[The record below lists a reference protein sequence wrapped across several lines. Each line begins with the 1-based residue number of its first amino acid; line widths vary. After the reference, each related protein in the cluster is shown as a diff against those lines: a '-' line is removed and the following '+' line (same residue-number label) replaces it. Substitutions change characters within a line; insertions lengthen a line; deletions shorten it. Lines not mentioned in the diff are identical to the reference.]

1 MITALYA
8 SLAALLIVKLSLG
21 VIAMR
26 RKHKVRLGDGGVEE
40 LQTAIRIQANA
51 IEYIPIALLLILFL
65 EMMDVSLWFIHLAG
79 ITLLV
84 GRLIHAA
91 GLKNNDGKKRV
102 LGMQITVFLIIV
114 LAVLNI
120 FYLALGYFSVW
131 FGA

>member
-8 SLAALLIVKLSLG
+8 GLTALLIVKLSLG
-21 VIAMR
+21 VIALR

-51 IEYIPIALLLILFL
+51 IEYIPITLLLILLL
-65 EMMDVSLWFIHLAG
+65 EMMNVSPWIIHVAG

-84 GRLIHAA
+84 GRLIHVT
-91 GLKNNDGKKRV
+91 GLKNHDVKKRV
-102 LGMQITVFLIIV
+102 LGMQFTLYLIIA

-120 FYLALGYFSVW
+120 FYLALGYFTVW
-131 FGA
+131 TNA

>member
-1 MITALYA
+1 MITAIYA

-21 VIAMR
+21 VIALR
-26 RKHKVRLGDGGVEE
+26 RQHKVRLGDGGVEE

-51 IEYIPIALLLILFL
+51 IEYIPITLLLILLL
-65 EMMDVSLWFIHLAG
+65 EMANVSWWIIHLAG

-91 GLKNNDGKKRV
+91 GLKNHDVKKRV
-102 LGMQITVFLIIV
+102 LGMQITLFLIIG

-131 FGA
+131 TYS